1 MYPVYSYIGKEVDCE
16 EKPVQFPAQHQDR
29 QPGIEAQMKPRPIA
43 ENPYYAPAGKLKG
56 KTAIITG
63 GDSGIGRAVAY
74 AYAKEGA
81 NVTIVYL
88 DEHVDAQETKRR
100 IGEIGGGC
108 LLAPGDIRASGFADE
123 VVQRTLQTF
132 GSVDTLVNNAAF
144 QPYQPTILTLS
155 DEQLDA
161 TFRTNVFSYFY
172 FARAAVPFMKRGSTI
187 INTASVVA
195 YEGHKELLDYSA
207 TKGAVVTFT
216 RSLSLQL
223 AEEGI
228 RVNAVAPG
236 PIWTPLTVAT
246 FPAEEVRT
254 FGSNTPLRRAGQP
267 YELAPVYVYLASDD
281 SSYVTGQTMH
291 VNGGVVSGS

>member
-1 MYPVYSYIGKEVDCE
+1 MYPVYAYIGKEVDCE

-29 QPGIEAQMKPRPIA
+29 QPGIEAEMMPRPIA
-43 ENPYYAPAGKLKG
+43 ENPYYVPAGKLKG
-56 KTAIITG
+56 KSAIITG

-81 NVTIVYL
+81 NVTVVYL
-88 DEHVDAQETKRR
+88 DEHVDALETKRR
-100 IGEIGGGC
+100 IQEIGGGC
-108 LLAPGDIRASGFADE
+108 LLAAGDIRVSSFANE

-132 GSVDTLVNNAAF
+132 GSVDILVNNAAF
-144 QPYQPTILTLS
+144 QPYQPTIRTIS

-161 TFRTNVFSYFY
+161 TFRTNIFSYFY
-172 FARAAVPFMKRGSTI
+172 FARAAVPFMKRGASI

-195 YEGHKELLDYSA
+195 YNGHKELLDYSA

-246 FPAEEVRT
+246 FPAEEVKT
-254 FGSNTPLRRAGQP
+254 FGGETPMRRAGQP
-267 YELAPVYVYLASDD
+267 YELAPIYVYLASDD
-281 SSYVTGQTMH
+281 ASYVTGQTMH
-291 VNGGVVSGS
+291 VNGGQMSGS